1 MVLSPRN
8 ENENEDIKLD
18 DQEAVEEARNDTDVD
33 NDEFDDV
40 PCAQPNQNASTD
52 HDTDNEEIIALLSKA
67 PDNSKIG

>member
-18 DQEAVEEARNDTDVD
+18 DQEAVEEARNDTD

-52 HDTDNEEIIALLSKA
+52 NDTDSEEIIALLSKA